1 MSWLDLFCACLE
13 DLAHPLGFPHLRKAS
28 LLTTLL
34 EKELATP
41 FALRAEGGRGH
52 TRFAGT
58 RLADVA
64 LSVGITRLSGN
75 GSGKR

>member
-28 LLTTLL
+28 LHQYSL

-41 FALRAEGGRGH
+41 LATCAEDSRRRLHSQTSHSRLESPAFPGTAPANRGS
-52 TRFAGT
+52 
-58 RLADVA
+58 VA
-64 LSVGITRLSGN
+64 R
-75 GSGKR
+75 